1 MLTVLWSTP
10 RTGSTYYSS
19 YLLSEYNKQYPNITF
34 LRQYFNKFHL
44 NSYIKTEESDLVY
57 DYDPKCFYMH
67 YYLQA
72 FSNRIMHKFVYEKR
86 NLDSTSEEAYR
97 IVLLEKTNL
106 KKYPV
111 FISQHIQPMSKDTF
125 YYLKYKANRNIFI
138 YRENFIDQLASYVVA
153 MHTKTYRKTEKT
165 KINPVTDAEIDL
177 GWLDDLASRIKY
189 WHTIDKTGCEVIK
202 YEDIKFDDS
211 ISIKKQHDVKPIN
224 QVSQKTYDT
233 IMKLND
239 GFQLFLESKQ
249 KTL

>member
-10 RTGSTYYSS
+10 RTGSTYYTS
-19 YLLSEYNKQYPNITF
+19 YLLSEYNKEYPNITF

-44 NSYIKTEESDLVY
+44 TSYLKVNEPDLVY
-57 DYDPKCFYMH
+57 EYDPKCFYMQ
-67 YYLQA
+67 YYLEPLRNKLMCR
-72 FSNRIMHKFVYEKR
+72 SVNKKR
-86 NLDSTSEEAYR
+86 NLDSTFEEAYR
-97 IVLLEKTNL
+97 IGLLEKTNL

-153 MHTKTYRKTEKT
+153 IHTKTYRKTEKT

-211 ISIKKQHDVKPIN
+211 ISIKKQHEVKPIN
-224 QVSQKTYDT
+224 QVSIQTYDK
-233 IMKLND
+233 IMKLNED
-239 GFQLFLESKQ
+239 FQLFLESKQ